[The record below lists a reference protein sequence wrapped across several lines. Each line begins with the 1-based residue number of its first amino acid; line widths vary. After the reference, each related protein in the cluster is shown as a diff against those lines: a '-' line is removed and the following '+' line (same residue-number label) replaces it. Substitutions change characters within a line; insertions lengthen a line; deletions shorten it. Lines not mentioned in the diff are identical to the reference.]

1 MHLTLTNK
9 ERSAMRHT
17 ALIAIL
23 GGFSLAGCA
32 PSALQADYG
41 RSVQLMTENQVYDP
55 TTLTRPSLK
64 AVEGADPDM
73 INLAATTMRTQA
85 VDRKE
90 VPKPIIVNVGGG
102 AQ

>member
-1 MHLTLTNK
+1 
-9 ERSAMRHT
+9 MRHT

-55 TTLTRPSLK
+55 TTLTRPSSA

-73 INLAATTMRTQA
+73 INLALTTMRTQA

-90 VPKPIIVNVGGG
+90 VSKPIIVNIGG
-102 AQ
+102 Q